1 MSSDMRVRAF
11 AKINRSLRVLGT
23 RADGYHELRTM
34 FQSIGLHD
42 TLTIRAVRGPF
53 RLTCDDPACPTDGTN
68 LIAKAAA
75 AMWTA
80 AGRRGAPRD
89 VAIDL
94 RKRIP
99 MQAGLGGGSSD
110 GAAALRVLGKR
121 WRVPCAK
128 IREAAGALG
137 ADVPYFLEGGA
148 MLGLERGDLLFRLAE
163 PTPSWVV
170 LVLPDF
176 GISTRDAFGWFD
188 AQGARGFQP
197 SGRRSPQSLA
207 LHQLVNDL
215 EAPVAARHPE
225 IGRIISALRGARASQ
240 AAMSGTGSAVFGLFS
255 SRPAAIRAQKRLNLA
270 GRRTLV
276 TRTLSRKIY
285 QTLAAT

>member
-1 MSSDMRVRAF
+1 MWRA
-11 AKINRSLRVLGT
+11 
-23 RADGYHELRTM
+23 
-34 FQSIGLHD
+34 
-42 TLTIRAVRGPF
+42 P
-53 RLTCDDPACPTDGTN
+53 
-68 LIAKAAA
+68 
-75 AMWTA
+75 
-80 AGRRGAPRD
+80 GRRGAPRD
-89 VAIDL
+89 VAVDI

-110 GAAALRVLGKR
+110 CAAALRALARR
-121 WRVPCAK
+121 WRVSAAK
-128 IREAAGALG
+128 VEEAAEALG

-188 AQGARGFQP
+188 AQGARGSQP
-197 SGRRSPQSLA
+197 SGRRPPQRPAPHL
-207 LHQLVNDL
+207 LVNDL
-215 EAPVAARHPE
+215 EPPVIARHPE
-225 IGRIISALRGARASQ
+225 IGRIISALRRSGASQ

-255 SRPAAIRAQKRLNLA
+255 SRPAAIRARKRLNLA
-270 GRRTLV
+270 GRRTVV
-276 TRTLSRKIY
+276 TRTLDREIY

>member
-1 MSSDMRVRAF
+1 MRVRAF

-23 RADGYHELRTM
+23 RPDGYHELRTI
-34 FQSIGLHD
+34 FQSIALHD
-42 TLTIRAVRGPF
+42 TLTIRAIRGPF
-53 RLTCDDPACPTDGTN
+53 RLTCDDPACPVDDTN
-68 LIAKAAA
+68 LIARAAA
-75 AMWTA
+75 AMWKGS
-80 AGRRGAPRD
+80 GRRGAPGG

-94 RKRIP
+94 KKRIP

-110 GAAALRVLGKR
+110 GAAALRALARR
-121 WRVPCAK
+121 WRVSDAK
-128 IREAAGALG
+128 VEEAAEALG

-176 GISTRDAFGWFD
+176 GVSTRDAFGWFD
-188 AQGARGFQP
+188 APRARGSQP
-197 SGRRSPQSLA
+197 SGRRSSQRLA
-207 LHQLVNDL
+207 LHLLVNDL

-225 IGRIISALRGARASQ
+225 IGRIISALRRSGASQ
-240 AAMSGTGSAVFGLFS
+240 ASMSGTGSAVFGLFS
-255 SRPAAIRAQKRLNLA
+255 SRPAAIRAEKRLNLA

-276 TRTLSRKIY
+276 TRTLSHKIY